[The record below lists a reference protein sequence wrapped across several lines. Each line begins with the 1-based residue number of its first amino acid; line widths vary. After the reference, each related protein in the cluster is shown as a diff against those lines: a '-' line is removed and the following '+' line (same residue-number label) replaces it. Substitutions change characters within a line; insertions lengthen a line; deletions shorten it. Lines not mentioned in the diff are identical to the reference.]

1 MAKRIRNLVIKM
13 QKPCNKLTDNYGYP
27 SGKLCEPWNNKSGK
41 MKSLE
46 LPFDFKDFYWNN
58 EDNVKFISFRT
69 NDEQKKREK
78 LRTET
83 VLKITK
89 TTNKKKEDEYYALTG
104 NFIGVVN
111 VNEKTSIHSIHIDSR
126 FGTTFLTHMLN
137 YINDIFV
144 IDAGDSFEKSKENE
158 RDNVIQYILCHLFI
172 QSLDKASGILGL
184 PKMYQQQLS
193 VGYNVRG
200 QIDIKHL
207 VNKNIPL
214 RGKLH
219 SHYAER
225 TEVREI
231 IDVLYAATH
240 KVLGIYP
247 KMIIGN
253 TLSLYHFLKEKR
265 SSKFVSKETISKAKQ
280 HKVLFNPMYQ
290 PYKQVLGYADLIIE
304 FLDNLHHSNKDN
316 IRSYSYLI
324 DVAELFEIYIEKVLR
339 RGLAEKGWTVMP
351 QVEAEVYKDNFFS
364 RKLKPDIVLEKDN
377 KVAVFDVKYKRMN
390 YDGKNRYGMGDLDRN
405 DFFQIHTYMAYYQGL
420 ENKKLIGGGLLYP
433 IEGTFKSEEQVY
445 SKKWLNNEGFFV
457 IDGIV
462 LEEEM
467 TIEKILSAEEGFID
481 SMKKNL
487 GES

>member
-1 MAKRIRNLVIKM
+1 M

-27 SGKLCEPWNNKSGK
+27 NGKLWEPCDKKSGK

-46 LPFDFKDFYWNN
+46 LSFDFKDFYLGYKDKVN
-58 EDNVKFISFRT
+58 FISFKT
-69 NDEQKKREK
+69 NDEKKKRQK
-78 LRTET
+78 LINET
-83 VLKITK
+83 VLKIAEI
-89 TTNKKKEDEYYALTG
+89 NGNEYHALTG
-104 NFIGVVN
+104 NYIGIIN
-111 VNEKTSIHSIHIDSR
+111 FGDKKKTSVQIESR
-126 FGTTFLTHMLN
+126 FDNTFLSHMLN
-137 YINDIFV
+137 YFNDIFV
-144 IDAGDSFEKSKENE
+144 IDGGDSFNRSKEGQS
-158 RDNVIQYILCHLFI
+158 DNVIQYILCHMFVR
-172 QSLDKASGILGL
+172 SLDKASGILGL

-200 QIDIKHL
+200 KIDIKHL

-231 IDVLYAATH
+231 IDVLYTATH

-280 HKVLFNPMYQ
+280 HKALVNPMYQ
-290 PYKQVLGYADLIIE
+290 PYKQVLEYAHLIIDY
-304 FLDNLHHSNKDN
+304 LDNLQHSNKDN

-351 QVEAEVYKDNFFS
+351 QVEAEVYKNTFFS

-377 KVAVFDVKYKRMN
+377 KVVVFDVKYKRMN

-420 ENKKLIGGGLLYP
+420 ENKNLIGGGLLYP
-433 IEGTFKSEEQVY
+433 IEGTLQNGESH
-445 SKKWLNNEGFFV
+445 SSDWLGNEGFFV
-457 IDGIV
+457 INGIN
-462 LEEEM
+462 LSGITEAQNKM
-467 TIEKILSAEEGFID
+467 EKILDEENEFIKRIGD
-481 SMKKNL
+481 LL
-487 GES
+487 GE